1 MKILIVDD
9 EALVRKAL
17 RRAAESKR
25 HEVFE
30 APDGVEGL
38 RLWRDVKPDLVFLD
52 VLMPGLSGP
61 QLLEELGDRIG
72 AKVIMMS
79 AYTGERA
86 GVPQSWPNVD
96 LFLSKPFANIFEVIE
111 KAEAVHDAGGH

>member
-9 EALVRKAL
+9 EGLVRKAL
-17 RRAAESKR
+17 RRASESKQ
-25 HEVFE
+25 HQVFE
-30 APDGVEGL
+30 AADGVEGL
-38 RLWRDVKPDLVFLD
+38 RIWREVQPDLVFLD

-61 QLLEELGDRIG
+61 QLLEEIGDRKG

-79 AYTGERA
+79 AYTGEQT

-96 LFLSKPFANIFEVIE
+96 LFLPKPFVNIFNVIE
-111 KAEAVHDAGGH
+111 KAEAVCNASG